1 MKITKIKL
9 GISSF
14 FAGLF
19 ILAGGTAL
27 AAPVAAVVTPATV
40 TSGSNVSVLMHCTV
54 EGNTISAVNLVSG
67 GNSNPISSFTPH
79 VCTASDVTS
88 GFTELVTVTNTGST
102 ATTATITYTETG
114 STAGG
119 SPGTSP
125 ASNSFTVNPPTSTNT
140 KLEITGSTVALDGSN
155 PITNNMWLKHTY
167 TIKNIGSANLVINSA
182 NDDEKVWFKGGH
194 WFNNGDGSSI
204 ISNGGLPCTKGE
216 FGYDCTNFTLT
227 PGQSVTFSF
236 KDYFQECKDDNTGV
250 IGSTYTSYELNVLL
264 IAGNVDVTSTD
275 GGHTFS
281 YKYLGCDFN
290 SNPGASSSNGST
302 TKVPKT
308 GFSGLTNSLAVIAS
322 GLVLAGGSVIAI
334 NKFRA

>member
-102 ATTATITYTETG
+102 AITGTITYTETG

-125 ASNSFTVNPPTSTNT
+125 ASNSFTVNPPASVSTT
-140 KLEITGSTVALDGSN
+140 IEATGSTVALDGSN

-167 TIKNIGSANLVINSA
+167 TIKNVGSANLVIDSA
-182 NDDEKVWFKGGH
+182 NDESVRFWSGH
-194 WFNNGDGSSI
+194 WFDNGDGPSI
-204 ISNGGLPCTKGE
+204 ISNGGLPCTRAN
-216 FGYDCTNFTLT
+216 FGYDCTDFTLT

-236 KDYFQECKDDNTGV
+236 KDYFQECDSTKTV
-250 IGSTYTSYELNVLL
+250 GSTYSSQEESPLK
-264 IAGNVDVTSTD
+264 VTIISGRYDFTTN
-275 GGHTFS
+275 GAHAFS
-281 YKYLGCDFN
+281 YKFIGCDYN
-290 SNPGASSSNGST
+290 TNPGASSSNGST

-322 GLVLAGGSVIAI
+322 GLVLAGGSVLAL

>member
-125 ASNSFTVNPPTSTNT
+125 ASNSFTVNPPAYTNT

-182 NDDEKVWFKGGH
+182 NDESVRFGSDYWFEQ
-194 WFNNGDGSSI
+194 GDGPSI
-204 ISNGGLPCTKGE
+204 ISDGGLSCTRSS

-236 KDYFQECKDDNTGV
+236 KDYFKECKDDNTNA
-250 IGSTYTSYELNVLL
+250 IGSIYTSSEIHVGVV
-264 IAGNVDVTSTD
+264 GNADVTSTD
-275 GGHTFS
+275 GRHTFS
-281 YKYLGCDFN
+281 YKYLGCNFDI
-290 SNPGASSSNGST
+290 NPGASSSNGST